1 MTEIN
6 EQIQS
11 FNKDVGSWSKRFENE
26 LKAKIRSLSQKGK
39 GDLLRSLRGRTYKRY
54 GEIDRI
60 GYGFERHGVFL
71 QKGVG
76 RGYVMRNGFVQRG
89 IKVRVGR
96 NLHDKRTDFRAVPGQ
111 INRKPKDWFNG
122 PLANNV
128 EKLADI
134 VVEHYADQAILN
146 FKRMKIQ

>member
-1 MTEIN
+1 M
-6 EQIQS
+6 
-11 FNKDVGSWSKRFENE
+11 
-26 LKAKIRSLSQKGK
+26 
-39 GDLLRSLRGRTYKRY
+39 
-54 GEIDRI
+54 
-60 GYGFERHGVFL
+60 
-71 QKGVG
+71 KGVG

-134 VVEHYADQAILN
+134 VVEHYADRTVNATL
-146 FKRMKIQ
+146 MKIR